1 MLGLSHDFIIQQATG
16 TIKLSL
22 WWLHDLPA
30 LLRQHQEFKQQQRL
44 AAQLN
49 LGPNWLA
56 ASTTVAAASGSQP
69 QGQGQA
75 LGLGLGQEQDPLQ
88 GIQFAKLIVEV
99 RGAHQIQWPR
109 LEGPVVEVRSCYVRL
124 EMQESIADTE
134 TVPAADEINW
144 GMEEIAHYR
153 SLSLSLCAH
162 YPMCG
167 HCYSFL

>member
-1 MLGLSHDFIIQQATG
+1 LRFGAKFQATG

-49 LGPNWLA
+49 LSPNWLA
-56 ASTTVAAASGSQP
+56 STNGGTSH
-69 QGQGQA
+69 GQA
-75 LGLGLGQEQDPLQ
+75 VEQDPLQ

-124 EMQESIADTE
+124 EMQDSIADTE
-134 TVPAADEINW
+134 TAPAGDEINW
-144 GMEEIAHYR
+144 GMF
-153 SLSLSLCAH
+153 SSVF
-162 YPMCG
+162 
-167 HCYSFL
+167 HC